1 MTQHL
6 SYLSWIVLLFS
17 SCAHHP
23 VPEITQ
29 GNPEPEFST
38 PSVAP
43 AAPVESPPV
52 AAPRSSWT
60 LVSQKATDLPHWA
73 TWLEVRVEGVGGTVD
88 LSMVRF
94 DSRYCTLRVID
105 QPESWSLGDK
115 LGSSMRKVQAIGG
128 VNGGYFHPDFTP
140 LGLMIAGGRSLGQF
154 TRSSLVSG
162 MMRVR
167 DGEPELVWNGESSG
181 SSGASDL
188 LQAGPRLVHDGLPV
202 PGLDATKT
210 AARTFIATD
219 GGRGWVVGV
228 ARNVSLKGLAEL
240 LATSDL
246 VPGLDV
252 RRALNFDGGRS
263 TAFYA
268 RTRDGREI
276 NEPGWSTVRNYV
288 AVVPR

>member
-17 SCAHHP
+17 SCVHHP
-23 VPEITQ
+23 APEITRE
-29 GNPEPEFST
+29 NPEPEFST
-38 PSVAP
+38 HSVAP
-43 AAPVESPPV
+43 AAPAPV

-73 TWLEVRVEGVGGTVD
+73 TWLAVSVEGKDGSVD

-115 LGSSMRKVQAIGG
+115 LGASMRKVQAIGG

-140 LGLMIAGGRSLGQF
+140 LGLMIAGGRSIGQF

-167 DGEPELVWNGESSG
+167 GGEPELV
-181 SSGASDL
+181 
-188 LQAGPRLVHDGLPV
+188 
-202 PGLDATKT
+202 
-210 AARTFIATD
+210 
-219 GGRGWVVGV
+219 
-228 ARNVSLKGLAEL
+228 
-240 LATSDL
+240 
-246 VPGLDV
+246 
-252 RRALNFDGGRS
+252 
-263 TAFYA
+263 
-268 RTRDGREI
+268 
-276 NEPGWSTVRNYV
+276 
-288 AVVPR
+288 